1 MFDDFFTRALIAGT
15 GVALIA
21 GPLGCLIIWRRMA
34 FFGDT
39 LAHASLFGVVLAL
52 LFELNFTFIVF
63 LVCGGVSLALFML
76 QRRSE
81 LPADSL
87 LGLLA
92 HSSLAVG
99 LVGLSFLP
107 QVTFDL
113 SSILFGDILSVSQ
126 TDIFIIYGV
135 GLLVLLVLIL
145 FWRRLFAATVNRELA
160 AAEGM
165 VPDNSS
171 IVFVLLM
178 ALVIAISIK
187 IVGVLLITALLIIP
201 AAAARGVSFE
211 PEQMAIFASV
221 IGILSVIG
229 GLFSSLEWDTP
240 SGPTIIVVALIF
252 FLISLTPLLKFV
264 LQLLTRDRRFE

>member
-1 MFDDFFTRALIAGT
+1 MFDDFFTRAIIAGI

-52 LFELNFTFIVF
+52 LFELNFTLMVF
-63 LVCGGVSLALFML
+63 LVCGGVSLSLFLL
-76 QRRSE
+76 QRSSE
-81 LPADSL
+81 LPTDSL

-113 SSILFGDILSVSQ
+113 NGILFGDILSVSQ
-126 TDIFIIYGV
+126 TDIFIIYGAGV
-135 GLLVLLVLIL
+135 LVLLVLFL
-145 FWRRLFAATVNRELA
+145 FWQKLFAATVNRELA

-165 VPDNSS
+165 APETSS
-171 IVFVLLM
+171 AVFVLLM

-201 AAAARGVSFE
+201 AAAARRATFQ
-211 PEQMAIFASV
+211 PEQMAVLASI
-221 IGILSVIG
+221 IGMLSVIG
-229 GLFSSLEWDTP
+229 GLFGSLNWDTP
-240 SGPTIIVVALIF
+240 SGPTIIVVALLF
-252 FLISLTPLLKFV
+252 FLLSLTPLGKIV
-264 LQLLTRDRRFE
+264 LQLLSKTRRYE

>member
-1 MFDDFFTRALIAGT
+1 MNTDSPHIKKFFVAKLKKQELVHMFDDFFTRALIAGI

-21 GPLGCLIIWRRMA
+21 GPMGCLIIWRRMA

-63 LVCGGVSLALFML
+63 LVCGGVSLILFVL
-76 QRRSE
+76 QRKTE

-126 TDIFIIYGV
+126 TDIFIIYGS
-135 GLLVLLVLIL
+135 GGFCFADSTLVLAKNICSD
-145 FWRRLFAATVNRELA
+145 RE
-160 AAEGM
+160 
-165 VPDNSS
+165 P
-171 IVFVLLM
+171 
-178 ALVIAISIK
+178 
-187 IVGVLLITALLIIP
+187 
-201 AAAARGVSFE
+201 
-211 PEQMAIFASV
+211 
-221 IGILSVIG
+221 
-229 GLFSSLEWDTP
+229 
-240 SGPTIIVVALIF
+240 
-252 FLISLTPLLKFV
+252 
-264 LQLLTRDRRFE
+264 